1 MNGYNK
7 LSVCYVMITV
17 FLNPKGY
24 KLIVKGN
31 LIKGKKCVLVYCL
44 I

>member
-1 MNGYNK
+1 
-7 LSVCYVMITV
+7 MITV